1 MASAA
6 EAVQALSP
14 VAERR
19 NVTSFRSLS
28 ASVAAGVADT
38 SLRPIPGGSA
48 TVDCHTISQPSFEAT
63 LGPMRYAASVFAAVS
78 AMRCWAAPAVSSAVT
93 TGAVTGEAP
102 RVVAT
107 DAVATEVARMVE
119 NSVEGV
125 IVENVIVGFRR
136 AVPGAV
142 AAGLEREAPEGRG
155 VSPPSAVSVKRTE
168 RAESDEVGP
177 QSHG

>member
-1 MASAA
+1 
-6 EAVQALSP
+6 
-14 VAERR
+14 
-19 NVTSFRSLS
+19 
-28 ASVAAGVADT
+28 
-38 SLRPIPGGSA
+38 
-48 TVDCHTISQPSFEAT
+48 
-63 LGPMRYAASVFAAVS
+63 
-78 AMRCWAAPAVSSAVT
+78 
-93 TGAVTGEAP
+93 
-102 RVVAT
+102 VVAT

-119 NSVEGV
+119 SSVEGV

-155 VSPPSAVSVKRTE
+155 VSPPRAVSVKRTE